1 MGGTLDLVA
10 HRHGLLTCQRF
21 QYFHRDSRRQSKST
35 VSTAAPSVVAA
46 VNHHFANILPSDGSL
61 PWTYYDYHWLS
72 KCNLTFK
79 SKMSTKSSPCFCER
93 IDPIHTVGRFL
104 TLMFFLM
111 LFYAYHAFILYDC
124 VPLIYGWMWQPH
136 ILPPCLTLRDFVAE
150 ILNSKFKF
158 KQFCHMLFFQNW
170 L

>member
-61 PWTYYDYHWLS
+61 PWIYYDYHWLS
-72 KCNLTFK
+72 KCNHTFK

-104 TLMFFLM
+104 TLMFFFNVVLC
-111 LFYAYHAFILYDC
+111 ISC
-124 VPLIYGWMWQPH
+124 VHTIRLC
-136 ILPPCLTLRDFVAE
+136 PPNLWLNVAAPYSSSVPDIERFCCRDFE
-150 ILNSKFKF
+150 
-158 KQFCHMLFFQNW
+158 Q
-170 L
+170 